1 MPADLRHASNTPMAE
16 AKKTGRVTFRTLTN
30 EEARAKYGS
39 SFVFVGQAMPT
50 AEGRELLKEANAA
63 LELLQEIR
71 KAKEAQQP

>member
-1 MPADLRHASNTPMAE
+1 MAE
-16 AKKTGRVTFRTLTN
+16 VKKIGRVTFRKLTD

-39 SFVFVGQAMPT
+39 SFVFVGPAKPT